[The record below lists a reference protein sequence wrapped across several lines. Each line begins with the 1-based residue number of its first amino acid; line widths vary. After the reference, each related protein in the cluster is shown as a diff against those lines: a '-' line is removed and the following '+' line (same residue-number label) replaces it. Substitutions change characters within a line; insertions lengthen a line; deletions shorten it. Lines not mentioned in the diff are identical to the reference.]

1 MTAATTSL
9 LAVRDSRL
17 ARRAA
22 AGDAAALE
30 AIIRTHEGRVRAIC
44 RSVLRNTHDAEDAAQ
59 ETWARAIRALARF
72 DGEDLGA
79 WLATIARNESYRA
92 AAQRSRRAV
101 PVEEL
106 PAVADADAD
115 PYAEVRRA
123 EVSRAL
129 RAVVVSLPETYREVA
144 VRDLSGQQ
152 PAEIAEVLSLTP
164 GATRV
169 RTHRARREI
178 QRRLA
183 EGALAA

>member
-1 MTAATTSL
+1 MTAAAISL
-9 LAVRDSRL
+9 SAVRDSRL
-17 ARRAA
+17 AARAA
-22 AGDAAALE
+22 AGDGAAAE
-30 AIIRTHEGRVRAIC
+30 EIIRTHDRRVRAVC
-44 RSVLRNTHDAEDAAQ
+44 RAVLRNQHDAEDAAQ
-59 ETWARAIRALARF
+59 ETWARAIRALGGF

-79 WLATIARNESYRA
+79 WLGTIARNESYRA
-92 AAQRSRRAV
+92 ATRRSRRAV

-123 EVSRAL
+123 ELSAAL
-129 RAVVVSLPETYREVA
+129 REAVATLPATYREVA

-152 PAEIAEVLSLTP
+152 PAEIARILRISP

-169 RTHRARREI
+169 RAHRARREI

-183 EGALAA
+183 ATALAA